1 MTADTLDAKLA
12 VRSPYD
18 KNSFVFVPIPEKL
31 HAKDILLGSS
41 TAVAA
46 LEVIRGNMPFIEY
59 PLDELGKFGI
69 QVLAASTCKTT
80 FGVEHRSRLVGLYG
94 ASQLISFIEPYLIEN
109 REIKKT
115 FLAEECKNSF
125 KLCGPWS
132 LHYTAER
139 LMDARYNH
147 NKKRAAA
154 IGAYVKEIMEG
165 CLAVAKR
172 QAEEHQLMLKVKQQ
186 EEEVRA
192 KQAAEQAAL
201 QTSTIATTTTITA
214 TPDNTVETT
223 SSSAAAAAT
232 PITPVLPPLP
242 QAQAP
247 QISQSAVPPQTLV
260 QSTTPPSTPVQSTM
274 PPPPPPS
281 QETAVVQTSPTV
293 AETKTAV
300 TETGST
306 IKVNF
311 LAEDATAAQTQQPST
326 PAQSLVMPDIAT
338 PATPTTTV
346 ADQVPIVPLK
356 ASQTEPAKV
365 TVIKPDVQQPLQQS
379 ATL

>member
-1 MTADTLDAKLA
+1 MVADTLDAKLA

-41 TAVAA
+41 TAVTA

-139 LMDARYNH
+139 LMDPRYNH
-147 NKKRAAA
+147 NKKRATAV
-154 IGAYVKEIMEG
+154 GAYVKEIMEQ

-186 EEEVRA
+186 EEELHA
-192 KQAAEQAAL
+192 KQAAAEQAAL
-201 QTSTIATTTTITA
+201 QASTITTTTT
-214 TPDNTVETT
+214 TTTTEHVVE
-223 SSSAAAAAT
+223 
-232 PITPVLPPLP
+232 PIVSVTPV
-242 QAQAP
+242 AQA
-247 QISQSAVPPQTLV
+247 L
-260 QSTTPPSTPVQSTM
+260 
-274 PPPPPPS
+274 PPPPPPAVLPPPPPPAVLPLPPS
-281 QETAVVQTSPTV
+281 PQETSVVQASPLASPTIV
-293 AETKTAV
+293 ETKTAV

-311 LAEDATAAQTQQPST
+311 LSEDAVTTKSAQPVQPVQPTST
-326 PAQSLVMPDIAT
+326 PAQPLVMPVTATPSPSPAT
-338 PATPTTTV
+338 PAV
-346 ADQVPIVPLK
+346 VQDQSIVPLQ

-365 TVIKPDVQQPLQQS
+365 TVVKTDVQQPLQQS
-379 ATL
+379 AML

>member
-223 SSSAAAAAT
+223 SSSAVAAT
-232 PITPVLPPLP
+232 PVTPVLPPLP
-242 QAQAP
+242 QVQAP
-247 QISQSAVPPQTLV
+247 QLLQSAVPPQTLV

-274 PPPPPPS
+274 PPPPPPP
-281 QETAVVQTSPTV
+281 QETAVVQMSPTV

-365 TVIKPDVQQPLQQS
+365 TVVKPDVQQPLQQS